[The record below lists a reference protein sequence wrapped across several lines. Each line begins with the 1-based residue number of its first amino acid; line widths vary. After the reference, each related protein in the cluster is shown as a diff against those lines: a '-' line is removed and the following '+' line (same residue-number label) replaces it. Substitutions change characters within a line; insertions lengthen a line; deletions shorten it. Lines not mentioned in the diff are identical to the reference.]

1 MGKVYKYGDDID
13 TDIIIPARYLNVSDP
28 KELAQYTMNPIDED
42 FAKTVEPGDFIV
54 AGTNFGSGSSREHAP
69 QAIKAAGVK
78 AVIAKS
84 YARIFYR
91 NAFNIGLPIFESVEA
106 AEKIENGDLIDV
118 DFDTGLIE
126 NKTKNESYQAE
137 PIPEFMQNIIND
149 GGLVENI
156 KKKNK

>member
-1 MGKVYKYGDDID
+1 MGKVYKYSNDID

-69 QAIKAAGVK
+69 QAIKASGIK

-91 NAFNIGLPIFESVEA
+91 NAFNIGLAIFESEEA
-106 AEKIENGDLIDV
+106 ADKIQNGDQIDV
-118 DFDTGLIE
+118 DFDTGLITNHTRQE
-126 NKTKNESYQAE
+126 TYQAD
-137 PIPEFMQNIIND
+137 PIPEFMQTIIND
-149 GGLVENI
+149 GGLVEHI
-156 KKKNK
+156 KKRQE